1 MTEAQHTPAPQPPKA
16 WRSPR
21 LLVAFALIAAA
32 LLAGDLMFKSW
43 AFRTVAG
50 TPVTLNAA
58 PPHEI
63 PHHQPT
69 TVVPNVLALQLTL
82 NEGALFGLGQGYR
95 WLFIVISV
103 VAVAVIGSMFATA
116 TVKQRWTHA
125 ALALVL
131 AGALG
136 NMVDRVLYGAV
147 RDMLYLFPGVKLPFG
162 WAWTSGPNGDDLYPW
177 IFNLA
182 DVYLVVGLAILAV
195 TLVFA
200 KKKPVDETD

>member
-1 MTEAQHTPAPQPPKA
+1 MAEAQPAPTPDEPKA
-16 WRSPR
+16 WHAPR
-21 LLVAFALIAAA
+21 LVVAFLVITA
-32 LLAGDLMFKSW
+32 LLLVGDLWFKAWS
-43 AFRTVAG
+43 FDRVAG
-50 TPVTLNAA
+50 RPVVLNNA

-63 PHHQPT
+63 PLHKPT
-69 TVVPNVLALQLTL
+69 TVVPKVLALQLTL

-103 VAVAVIGSMFATA
+103 VAVAVIGGMFATS

-136 NMVDRVLYGAV
+136 NMADRVLYGAV

-162 WAWTSGPNGDDLYPW
+162 WSWGGGRDELYPW

-182 DVYLVVGLAILAV
+182 DVYLVIGLAILAV

-200 KKKPVDETD
+200 KKPPGEESD